1 MAKTFPFQVLTP
13 ASQVAAGQA
22 TYAQVPGAA
31 GSFGVL
37 PGHAPLV
44 ALLAQGQ
51 PLVITQ
57 ADGQKSSFTVHGGVA
72 EVTPQGLTVLAEH
85 AAEDAENS

>member
-1 MAKTFPFQVLTP
+1 MEKTFPFQVLTP
-13 ASQVAAGQA
+13 ATQVAAGQA

-51 PLVITQ
+51 PLLITQ
-57 ADGQKSSFTVHGGVA
+57 ADGTQQSYVLHGGVA

-85 AAEDAENS
+85 AQIA